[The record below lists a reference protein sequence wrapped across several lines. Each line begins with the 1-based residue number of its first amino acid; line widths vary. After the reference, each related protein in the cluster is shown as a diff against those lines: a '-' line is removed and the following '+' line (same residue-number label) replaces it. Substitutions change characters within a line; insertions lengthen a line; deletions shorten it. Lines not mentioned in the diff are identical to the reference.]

1 MSLRSSISLQCV
13 PFLRTLIKTDHFPN
27 TPGIWAGI
35 ISLLLIK
42 VFSGVFAFPIC
53 AILITQSSP
62 SRELLGTVNGANQA
76 LGSLCR
82 ALGPG
87 IAGLMYSR
95 SLEVSKP
102 WIVWRYGLGIFAV
115 LVWIGGW
122 FLTDKVVLPNAKGYD
137 PLPETDQD
145 DIIEEEIEEE
155 EERLW
160 REEEDGTIDIQGVMT
175 PTKSPSLS
183 RDVNRSTSKLNDESD
198 GSSDD
203 ELVKGVSTHML
214 SHEH

>member
-1 MSLRSSISLQCV
+1 V
-13 PFLRTLIKTDHFPN
+13 
-27 TPGIWAGI
+27 
-35 ISLLLIK
+35 LLVK
-42 VFSGVFAFPIC
+42 VVAGVFAFPIC

-102 WIVWRYGLGIFAV
+102 WIVWRYGLGVFSV
-115 LVWIGGW
+115 LVWVGGW
-122 FLTDKVVLPNAKGYD
+122 FLTDEVVLPNAKGYE
-137 PLPETDQD
+137 PVSERDQN
-145 DIIEEEIEEE
+145 DIIEGEIEEE
-155 EERLW
+155 EEGLW
-160 REEEDGTIDIQGVMT
+160 REEEEGTIYVQGALT
-175 PTKSPSLS
+175 PTKSSKDAKG
-183 RDVNRSTSKLNDESD
+183 RTSKLDEESD

-203 ELVKGVSTHML
+203 EFVQGVSTHML